1 MKSLEKVFLSFIINK
16 IVLTCVLL
24 LTVVIIY
31 ADTMFPT
38 TLGKMILINPGQ
50 AATITISKTPYGKAP
65 SGSDPNTSVVIPANG
80 RVDIADVS
88 ATLSGEG
95 YLDVQSNGDE
105 PFALLTDGTKQVP
118 GLRETYSGTFA
129 SVAPGGVNKLYIRA
143 DDDLTAQIV
152 VEDRLGNVKSTMNS
166 SFVAGSLSE
175 PSVSIGKGDT
185 IKVTFNGNGS
195 ALLLSDGEG
204 YPLPRYI
211 TPTPSP
217 TAQSIMNAIP
227 AYSKLFRPSAEGEW
241 IKANASWF
249 VSSGY
254 NGSAST
260 LENALLR
267 PTNGVMLG
275 PVKSNGKEI
284 GTKLAF
290 WKNKQNKVVIG
301 KVTNDKQAEQNAH
314 NGYVA
319 AAIASADAA
328 PSSSEMWFAFSN
340 VEALGAESTAAR
352 VTINGEKKAY
362 IAPGRSHT
370 LKLDTLGTND
380 VYTLESNG
388 KILLTG
394 RVIDGNIGPRDD
406 LVPFDG
412 DRTTPFYVVTG
423 DNAPTPTFEAYDKD
437 GNMLSS
443 SSHPFTMGWHTM
455 TLSELGL
462 ANVNGGSLRL
472 RGNAVL
478 VVNGI
483 RAQAVTKAQ
492 QGALEVIVETPATAN
507 PILDQVVTTI
517 TVNDTRDGAEISQIA
532 WDGDGDGEFKSTNYD
547 KVWNYSGGNRNPPK
561 TENITL
567 CYMGQWSGLD
577 TTRHLEVHGS
587 YKDKDGMIKE
597 YTYKKEFPLSL
608 TDITTLD
615 RDWVTDET
623 KSAEVNDYTRA
634 NMDAIATEMSTGNAA
649 CSLSKENYLQA
660 LNYIVNCPDTVLRFN
675 DILGPTSNNIIMYGC
690 GNTGTTGCIDE
701 GPEDILILRYAAW
714 LKPVE

>member
-16 IVLTCVLL
+16 VVLTCVLL
-24 LTVVIIY
+24 LTAVIIY
-31 ADTMFPT
+31 ADTMFPSSP
-38 TLGKMILINPGQ
+38 GKMILINPGQ
-50 AATITISKTPYGKAP
+50 SATITISKTPYSKAP
-65 SGSDPNTSVVIPANG
+65 SGSDPSTSVVIPANG

-129 SVAPGGVNKLYIRA
+129 SVAPGAVNKLYIRA
-143 DDDLTAQIV
+143 DDDLAAQIV
-152 VEDRLGNVKSTMNS
+152 VEDRLGNVKSTTNS

-175 PSVSIGKGDT
+175 PSVSIAKGDT
-185 IKVTFNGNGS
+185 VKVTFNGNGG

-204 YPLPRYI
+204 YPFQRYLA
-211 TPTPSP
+211 PTPSA
-217 TAQSIMNAIP
+217 TAQSIMNALP

-260 LENALLR
+260 LENAVLR

-275 PVKSNGKEI
+275 PVKNSNGKVI
-284 GTKLAF
+284 GNKLVF
-290 WKNKQNKVVIG
+290 WKNKQNKLVIG
-301 KVTNDKQAEQNAH
+301 KVTKDVQAEQNAH

-328 PSSSEMWFAFSN
+328 PSSSETWFAFGN

-406 LVPFDG
+406 IVPFDG
-412 DRTTPFYVVTG
+412 DRTTPFYVLTG
-423 DNAPTPTFEAYDKD
+423 VNMPIVTFEAYDKD

-483 RAQAVTKAQ
+483 RAQEVTKAQ

-517 TVNDTRDGAEISQIA
+517 TVNDTREDAEVAYIR
-532 WDGDGDGEFKSTNYD
+532 WDGDGDGNYNSTGAD
-547 KVWNYSGGNRNPPK
+547 KTWSYSGADRVPPK
-561 TENITL
+561 NEDFTV
-567 CYMGQWSGLD
+567 CYGGGFSGADL
-577 TTRHLEVHGS
+577 TRHLEVTGV
-587 YKDKDGMIKE
+587 YRDKDGNIKTYE
-597 YTYKKEFPLSL
+597 YKKEFPLSL
-608 TDITTLD
+608 TRVSEL
-615 RDWVTDET
+615 EQ
-623 KSAEVNDYTRA
+623 
-634 NMDAIATEMSTGNAA
+634 G
-649 CSLSKENYLQA
+649 
-660 LNYIVNCPDTVLRFN
+660 
-675 DILGPTSNNIIMYGC
+675 
-690 GNTGTTGCIDE
+690 
-701 GPEDILILRYAAW
+701 
-714 LKPVE
+714 